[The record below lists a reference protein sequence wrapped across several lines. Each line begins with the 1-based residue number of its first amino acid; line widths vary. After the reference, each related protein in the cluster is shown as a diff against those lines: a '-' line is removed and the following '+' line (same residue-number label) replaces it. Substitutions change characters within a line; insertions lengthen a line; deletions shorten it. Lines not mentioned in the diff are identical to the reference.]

1 MNHVLSVYLPSLC
14 RHYAAKLDGCGLDL
28 ENQVRKSYR
37 LLLSR
42 LLEAIKTVPTPSSQY
57 VEYCSH
63 SNLSIA
69 LALIFICA
77 YQWTKRQ

>member
-1 MNHVLSVYLPSLC
+1 MLSVYLPSLC

-42 LLEAIKTVPTPSSQY
+42 LLEAINTAPTPSSQ
-57 VEYCSH
+57 
-63 SNLSIA
+63 
-69 LALIFICA
+69 
-77 YQWTKRQ
+77 